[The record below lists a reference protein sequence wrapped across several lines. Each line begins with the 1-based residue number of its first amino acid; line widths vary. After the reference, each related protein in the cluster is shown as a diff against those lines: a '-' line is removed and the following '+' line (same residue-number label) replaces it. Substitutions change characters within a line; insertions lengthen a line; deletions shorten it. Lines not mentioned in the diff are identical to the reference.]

1 MQALKVLVIFMAIL
15 IVAGMALLVYGLV
28 TRTGGGDSLFGGT
41 AGAGG
46 GAADL
51 DLPVP
56 EGCVIAGAELSGERL
71 VVRLDGLAERDC
83 QQVLVVDLAAGR
95 LLGRVRAV
103 PAGGALGTSGQ

>member
-1 MQALKVLVIFMAIL
+1 MQALKALVIFMAVL

-28 TRTGGGDSLFGGT
+28 TRTGGGDGSLFGGGT
-41 AGAGG
+41 AAGG
-46 GAADL
+46 V

-56 EGCVIAGAELSGERL
+56 EGCAIAGAELSGERL

-83 QQVLVVDLAAGR
+83 QQVLVVDLASGR

-103 PAGGALGTSGQ
+103 PQEGGAAGNQ